1 MLPRDTD
8 APLLPR
14 SGESAAALLARS
26 MPLEGTEGAV
36 YTQAHRVPP
45 ALAAGAGVR
54 FLPDLLGRPAVLAP
68 LTGPEGELRA
78 VHSRWLHHLP
88 KMLNIGHAGGVFAPP
103 GALEAGALILVEGLF
118 DALSLLACGV
128 PAAAVIGKWI
138 DWLPGFAAGRR
149 VLLAFDGNRPGD
161 AAACEYAARLVPGS
175 WHRLRPPGRAK
186 DWNNALRKGGAGMLA
201 GWLARH
207 PLLVGVE
214 TSQTRFTDAETEV
227 HRVQVAVPP
236 PRST

>member
-1 MLPRDTD
+1 MIVALLCGGGVYGAEPPRVGGCPVLPAFTGSATAASAASLRAFNQDVSRSPVDPRSPAYINRIESLGGNQVVHPDFGGNGAYGIPYTTVGPKQSRVRVKVTGYPGESDFGLAPIPAD
-8 APLLPR
+8 AP
-14 SGESAAALLARS
+14 
-26 MPLEGTEGAV
+26 TENGSDRHV
-36 YTQAHRVPP
+36 LVLQR
-45 ALAAGAGVR
+45 
-54 FLPDLLGRPAVLAP
+54 GRCQLF
-68 LTGPEGELRA
+68 EL
-78 VHSRWLHHLP
+78 
-88 KMLNIGHAGGVFAPP
+88 
-103 GALEAGALILVEGLF
+103 
-118 DALSLLACGV
+118 
-128 PAAAVIGKWI
+128 
-138 DWLPGFAAGRR
+138 FAAGRR